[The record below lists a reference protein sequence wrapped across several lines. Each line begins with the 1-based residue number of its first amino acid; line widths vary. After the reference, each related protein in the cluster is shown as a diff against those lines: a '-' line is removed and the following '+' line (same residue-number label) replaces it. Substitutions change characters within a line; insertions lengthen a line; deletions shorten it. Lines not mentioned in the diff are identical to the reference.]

1 MSEWTRNKR
10 KISKDMEKED
20 NFRQRKYYVKKHWGK
35 ISIIH
40 FMKCACFEI
49 TETQYMCQSIREVGA
64 DWVSH
69 LLWGSQAGTWGPL
82 LEQERYEMNLEHC
95 CSATKWGSAQ
105 KRGRKIPTM
114 MGICQR
120 DRGVY
125 WKNSEGPKWEQFK
138 EQNKET
144 ELEYNSKYKTNIHES
159 IMR

>member
-10 KISKDMEKED
+10 KISKDMEKEEH
-20 NFRQRKYYVKKHWGK
+20 FRQRKYYVKRYWGK

-40 FMKCACFEI
+40 FMKYAGFEI
-49 TETQYMCQSIREVGA
+49 TGAQYTCQSVREVGA

-69 LLWGSQAGTWGPL
+69 LLSREAGTWGPL
-82 LEQERYEMNLEHC
+82 LEPERYKMNLEHL

-105 KRGRKIPTM
+105 KRGRKNPTM

-120 DRGVY
+120 DRGVN

-144 ELEYNSKYKTNIHES
+144 ELEYNSKYKINICES